1 MQPHKAPNGNEVQ
14 PANSVNDANETMGE
28 SMLLQELEAL
38 AERLGVD
45 VRYASLEGRGGLCRY
60 GGAIHLILDR
70 SLSVSER
77 IEEFLSAL
85 GQLDL
90 DDVCVLPKIRE
101 MIEERGGL
109 KRA

>member
-1 MQPHKAPNGNEVQ
+1 MRPR
-14 PANSVNDANETMGE
+14 SETKSDGKISE
-28 SMLLQELEAL
+28 PMLLQELEAL

-45 VRYASLEGRGGLCRY
+45 VRYVSFEGRGGLCRY
-60 GGAIHLILDR
+60 GGAIHLILNR
-70 SLSVSER
+70 SLSVPER

-90 DDVCVLPKIRE
+90 DDVFVLPKIRE
-101 MIEERGGL
+101 MIEERAGS